1 MPVNNTIIRGRKVR
15 PIKDHV
21 LVYEM
26 NFGERR
32 LKSGLILP
40 GDDGRDR
47 GLRPRWAKVYAVGP
61 EQKDIEPG
69 QYVLVSHGRWTRSV
83 KYEIDGK
90 ELVELR
96 RADNNDILG
105 TQWEEPDDSYVA
117 ESDTGIF

>member
-1 MPVNNTIIRGRKVR
+1 MPVNNTIIRGQKIR

-26 NFGERR
+26 NFGER
-32 LKSGLILP
+32 KTKAGLILP
-40 GDDGRDR
+40 GDDGRER

-69 QYVLVSHGRWTRSV
+69 QWVLVAHGRWTRSV

-105 TQWEEPDDSYVA
+105 TQWEEPEDDYVA
-117 ESDTGIF
+117 DSQTAIF

>member
-1 MPVNNTIIRGRKVR
+1 MPVNNTIIRGQKIR

-26 NFGERR
+26 NFGER
-32 LKSGLILP
+32 KTKAGLILP
-40 GDDGRDR
+40 GDDMRER

-69 QYVLVSHGRWTRSV
+69 QWVLVAHGRWTRSV

-105 TQWEEPDDSYVA
+105 TQWEEPEDDYVA
-117 ESDTGIF
+117 DSQTAIF